1 MNTMLR
7 FGFLLVLGC
16 LCSNAYAT
24 VDTIKFGGPVLQ
36 YTYVPATLNISV
48 GDTIVWTG
56 DHGSDFE
63 FHPIESVE
71 IPLGAEPFSYSGTD
85 KTFMYIIKVAGNYSY
100 RCHLHF
106 EMGMVGSFTT
116 EPAGVKAQKP
126 ASLSIGTLIPNPV
139 TSKTTVNFSLENASV
154 VSVRLLS
161 IDGKEIGMI
170 ANSYYS
176 EGKHSI
182 PYNASSL
189 AAGTYIVVFEAD
201 GIRQTEQMVVT
212 K

>member
-1 MNTMLR
+1 MKTMLR

-36 YTYVPATLNISV
+36 YTYVPAIVNVSI

-63 FHPIESVE
+63 FHPIESTEV
-71 IPLGAEPFSYSGTD
+71 PLGAESFSYSGTD
-85 KTFMYIIKVAGNYSY
+85 KTFMYIIKVAGNYNY

-116 EPAGVKAQKP
+116 EPAGVKDQKP
-126 ASLSIGTLIPNPV
+126 AGLTLEALVPNPV
-139 TSKTTVNFSLENASV
+139 TSKTAISFSLKNGSTV
-154 VSVRLLS
+154 LIKLLS
-161 IDGKEIGMI
+161 IDGKEIATI
-170 ANSYYS
+170 ANSFYA
-176 EGKHSI
+176 EGKHTLN
-182 PYNASSL
+182 YNASSL
-189 AAGTYIVVFEAD
+189 AAGTYVVVFEAD
-201 GIRQTEQMVVT
+201 GIRRTEQMVVT